1 MCRLK
6 PSHLT
11 VYVLIA
17 FVLVAILGIIAM
29 QGARELAA
37 SDNQQLREQI
47 AVLEQEN
54 LEYEDRIANL
64 GTDESVEQLA
74 RERLHWVYD
83 QEIVYIDAG
92 NQ

>member
-1 MCRLK
+1 MCRLRM
-6 PSHLT
+6 SHLT
-11 VYVLIA
+11 AYVLIA
-17 FVLVAILGIIAM
+17 FVLVAILGMIAM
-29 QGARELAA
+29 QSGKGIVA
-37 SDNQQLREQI
+37 SDNQRLREEI
-47 AVLEQEN
+47 EVLEQGI

-92 NQ
+92 NR

>member
-6 PSHLT
+6 MSHLSA
-11 VYVLIA
+11 YVLIA
-17 FVLVAILGIIAM
+17 FVLVAILGMIAM
-29 QGARELAA
+29 QSGKDIVA
-37 SDNQQLREQI
+37 SDNQQLRDEI
-47 AVLEQEN
+47 AVLEQGI

-92 NQ
+92 NR